1 MLIIPQQPA
10 KTPKTTLKL
19 KAPKEPQEESAK
31 KSQKTKAKKASKA
44 SDEES
49 TKVEE
54 KPSISEAELKEKTR
68 KTVLYLRHRLQKGF
82 LTRDSE
88 PKEEE
93 MADMAEHFKSLE
105 EYKGLEPEIIKLT
118 KIHKVLKAIIRLNS
132 IPKDEEYG
140 FKKRSHELLGHWNKA
155 LAADT
160 GAGGVDG
167 DEARTNG
174 IAHDDEASK
183 SPEKK
188 DEEMKDVSVESE
200 PATKAEPPTADAPT
214 KETQV
219 TAESTESVQPLTQ
232 PSVDMA
238 QSTAA

>member
-1 MLIIPQQPA
+1 
-10 KTPKTTLKL
+10 LKL
-19 KAPKEPQEESAK
+19 KAPKEPPEESAK
-31 KSQKTKAKKASKA
+31 KSQKNKTKKPSKT
-44 SDEES
+44 SDEEES
-49 TKVEE
+49 TKAEE
-54 KPSISEAELKEKTR
+54 KPSMSEADLKEKTR

-132 IPKDEEYG
+132 IPKDDEYG

-160 GAGGVDG
+160 SGGGVDG
-167 DEARTNG
+167 DDAKTNG
-174 IAHDDEASK
+174 IAHDEDASK

-188 DEEMKDVSVESE
+188 DDEGKDDPAES
-200 PATKAEPPTADAPT
+200 DAPT
-214 KETQV
+214 KSEQP
-219 TAESTESVQPLTQ
+219 STEVPTREAPAATDSKDSASALVQPSIEE
-232 PSVDMA
+232 P
-238 QSTAA
+238 QSAAV